1 MNVHVKICG
10 ITTIGDALVAAD
22 AGADAI
28 GLVFYPA
35 SPRHVD
41 FEVAARIVEQLPSTV
56 AAVGVFVNPS
66 IEELRKAATEVG
78 IDAFQLHGDES
89 PEFVSQIE
97 FVAQR
102 KPRPVGF
109 LPGIPGTE
117 PGRVATIKAFRVRDS
132 RSLEVLPRYEADLWL
147 LDSYVP
153 GEPGGT
159 GAQFNWKLAVDAV
172 RMGRPVVLAGG
183 LTPNNVAD
191 AIRTVRPHAVDV
203 SSGVES
209 APGRKNP
216 ALVRAFINAVKRA
229 GFEPGN
235 LSRMKL

>member
-10 ITTIGDALVAAD
+10 ITTIEDALVAVD

-41 FEVAARIVEQLPSTV
+41 FKAAIRIVEQLPGNV
-56 AAVGVFVNPS
+56 AAVGVFVNPP
-66 IEELRKAATEVG
+66 IEELIKAATEIGV
-78 IDAFQLHGDES
+78 DAFQLHGDEP
-89 PEFVSQIE
+89 PEFVTQIE
-97 FVAQR
+97 FSAQR
-102 KPRPVGF
+102 RPRPVGF
-109 LPGIPGTE
+109 LPATPSTE
-117 PGRVATIKAFRVRDS
+117 PSRVATIKAFRVRD
-132 RSLEVLPRYEADLWL
+132 RKSLEVLPRYKTDLWL

-159 GAQFNWKLAVDAV
+159 GAQFNWQLAVDAA
-172 RMGRPVVLAGG
+172 RMERPIVLAGG
-183 LTPNNVAD
+183 LRPDNVAD
-191 AIRTVRPHAVDV
+191 AIRTVHPHAVDV

-216 ALVRAFINAVKRA
+216 ALVHAFVSAAKSA
-229 GFEPGN
+229 SF
-235 LSRMKL
+235 